1 MKNQHEKKIVSKTGN
16 KTARFVGALFLI
28 AMAASLFGG
37 TLIESILS
45 APDYF
50 SAASENRSQLLIG
63 IFLELINAI
72 SVVCIGALMFSLLK
86 KQNENMARIY
96 LSARVIE
103 AVLCVAAVIM
113 PLALIKLNAGALAAQ
128 DLQAAGALLIA
139 ARAGIMDALV
149 MVFFCLGAAL
159 FYSLLYKSRLIP
171 RLISVWG
178 MIAVALVFAIN
189 IMGLVN
195 TTDINLTIKMSL
207 ALPIIL
213 NEVFLGIWLIVKG
226 FNFKNQ
232 KIE

>member
-1 MKNQHEKKIVSKTGN
+1 VKNQNVNKIKSGTSN
-16 KTARFVGALFLI
+16 KTARVVGALFLI

-50 SAASENRSQLLIG
+50 GAASENRSQLLIG

-86 KQNENMARIY
+86 GQNENMARIY

-113 PLALIKLNAGALAAQ
+113 PLALIKVNAGALATL

-149 MVFFCLGAAL
+149 LVFFCLGAAL
-159 FYSLLYKSRLIP
+159 FYFLLYKSRLIP

-178 MIAVALVFAIN
+178 MIAVVLVFAVN
-189 IMGLVN
+189 IMGLFS
-195 TTDINLTIKMSL
+195 TTDINLAIKMSF

-213 NEVFLGIWLIVKG
+213 NEVFLGIWLMVKG
-226 FNFKNQ
+226 FNPKNN
-232 KIE
+232 IL